1 MKAIIVSYTL
11 EKAKPHQK
19 IIIHRLLYGYNDLS
33 NNMAYRYKRKGL
45 IELYSGK
52 KLNRGVFI
60 IPIKFKDK
68 IIPLLKKNK
77 AKLEIIPVNLS

>member
-1 MKAIIVSYTL
+1 MKAVIVSYTL
-11 EKAKPHQK
+11 EKAKPCQK

-33 NNMAYRYKRKGL
+33 NNMAYQYKRKGL

-60 IPIKFKDK
+60 IPEKHKSK
-68 IIPLLKKNK
+68 ISSILKKNK
-77 AKLEIIPVNLS
+77 AKIQIIPVNLP

>member
-11 EKAKPHQK
+11 KNAKQNQK
-19 IIIHRLLYGYNDLS
+19 LLIHRLLYGYEDFS
-33 NNMAYRYKRKGL
+33 NNGDYNYQRKGL
-45 IELYSGK
+45 IETCNGK

-60 IPIKFKDK
+60 IPVKFEDK

-77 AKLEIIPVNLS
+77 ASLQIIPVVLP

>member
-11 EKAKPHQK
+11 KNAKQNQK
-19 IIIHRLLYGYNDLS
+19 LLIHRLLYGYEDFS
-33 NNMAYRYKRKGL
+33 NNGSYNYQRKGL
-45 IELYSGK
+45 IETCNGK

-60 IPIKFKDK
+60 IPVKFESK

-77 AKLEIIPVNLS
+77 ANLQIIPVVLP

>member
-1 MKAIIVSYTL
+1 MRSIIVSYTL

-33 NNMAYRYKRKGL
+33 NNMAYKYKRKGL

-60 IPIKFKDK
+60 IPIKHKGK
-68 IIPLLKKNK
+68 VIPLLKKNN
-77 AKLEIIPVNLS
+77 AKMQIIPVNLA

>member
-1 MKAIIVSYTL
+1 MKSVIVSYTL

-33 NNMAYRYKRKGL
+33 NNGSYEYKRKGL
-45 IELYSGK
+45 IELYSGT

-60 IPIKFKDK
+60 IPLKHKDK
-68 IIPLLKKNK
+68 IIPLLRKNK
-77 AKLEIIPVNLS
+77 ANIKVIPTVLP